1 MGEAS
6 FRSGLHADLSAVLA
20 AQRLFLPGFEG
31 VETPDAF
38 TAYAPIGEFAVAERC
53 GALVGGGRFSV
64 ASGMEEAAFDA
75 CGKLFAATE
84 GWEIV
89 RAWHVIPGVNRVVNG
104 LENYRAFNVGRAR
117 AYDRRLGM
125 EAASR
130 LPAATDIGGYGD
142 LLHVSFVAVKGPL
155 ARFENPSQVSAWR
168 YPEAYGPRP
177 PCFARATLCEIGGAK
192 VGFVS
197 GTAAVKGSESVARS
211 PAGECAA
218 AIDNLRIMEEQLVAA
233 GLGTNA
239 VRHVNIFIRP
249 GADSGFFLDLLSRHF
264 ARPGDRVRVHRAEIC
279 RAELSLEI
287 EFTAVAA
294 VS

>member
-20 AQRLFLPGFEG
+20 AQRLFLPGFE
-31 VETPDAF
+31 EMEAPDAF

-64 ASGMEEAAFDA
+64 AAGMKAAAFDA
-75 CGKLFAATE
+75 CGKLFAAAE
-84 GWEIV
+84 GWEIA
-89 RAWHVIPGVNRVVNG
+89 REWCVIPEVNRVVNG

-117 AYDRRLGM
+117 AYEERFGT
-125 EAASR
+125 AANSR
-130 LPAATDIGGYGD
+130 LPAATGIGGYGD
-142 LLHVSFVAVKGPL
+142 LLHVSFVAVKGPFE
-155 ARFENPSQVSAWR
+155 RFENPSQVPAWL
-168 YPEAYGPRP
+168 YPKEYGPRP

-233 GLGTNA
+233 GLGANA

-249 GADSGFFLDLLSRHF
+249 GADSGFFLDLLSRYF
-264 ARPGDRVRVHRAEIC
+264 ARPGDHVRVFRSEIC

-287 EFTAVAA
+287 EFTAVSAA
-294 VS
+294 I